1 MAPPNRQ
8 IEIAVYGRGGQGA
21 KTAGEL
27 LTYALFATGMKPHG
41 QPRYT
46 PDRMGAPSSYAI
58 RFNADRSQCH
68 DRSWIRR
75 PTWIALFDTTL
86 LQQLDLDRGWEED
99 ALVVVNAKPHAPQLQ
114 RLQRFRHCRIDGNRI
129 ARECGLMK
137 GSVPIL
143 SSVMLGAFA
152 KATQLVPLDTLVRT
166 LTTHSRGSLARYL
179 DANLQ
184 ALRRGYEE
192 LKGAPPAPAATQVG
206 FAASAP

>member
-1 MAPPNRQ
+1 MGALDQ
-8 IEIAVYGRGGQGA
+8 QVEIGIYGRGGQGA

-27 LTYALFATGMKPHG
+27 LTYALFAAGMKPHG

-68 DRSWIRR
+68 DRSWIQD
-75 PTWIALFDTTL
+75 PQWVVLFDLTL
-86 LQQLDLDRGWEED
+86 LEQLVLERDWNEGVLIV
-99 ALVVVNAKPHAPQLQ
+99 ANAKPEAPLLD
-114 RLQRFRHCRIDGNRI
+114 RLKWFRHYRVDANRV

-143 SSVMLGAFA
+143 SSAMVGAFA
-152 KATQLVPLDTLVRT
+152 RATQLVSLDTLVQTVTAQARGT
-166 LTTHSRGSLARYL
+166 LERYL
-179 DANLQ
+179 DVNLQ

-192 LKGAPPAPAATQVG
+192 VTQIPQSGRPA
-206 FAASAP
+206 